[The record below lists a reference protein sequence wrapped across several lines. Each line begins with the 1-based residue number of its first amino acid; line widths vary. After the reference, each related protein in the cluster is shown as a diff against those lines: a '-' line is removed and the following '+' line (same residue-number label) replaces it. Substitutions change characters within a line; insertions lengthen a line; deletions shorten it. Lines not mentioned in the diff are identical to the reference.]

1 MEQLEME
8 SNKKF
13 PQRGERR
20 ETSFESSHP
29 KRVVSNDIQ
38 NEFDEQIIVSPLST
52 EDLDQVEEF
61 EVYIA
66 KTAENGLEQNSK
78 ILGNR
83 LQTIDK
89 MIRLKIEKD
98 FIGSASPEIM
108 RQAEQ

>member
-1 MEQLEME
+1 
-8 SNKKF
+8 
-13 PQRGERR
+13 
-20 ETSFESSHP
+20 
-29 KRVVSNDIQ
+29 VVSNDIQ

-52 EDLDQVEEF
+52 EDLDQVEDF

-89 MIRLKIEKD
+89 IVRLKG
-98 FIGSASPEIM
+98 FIGFVSPEIM
-108 RQAEQ
+108 VKVNQVLKLVLVVE